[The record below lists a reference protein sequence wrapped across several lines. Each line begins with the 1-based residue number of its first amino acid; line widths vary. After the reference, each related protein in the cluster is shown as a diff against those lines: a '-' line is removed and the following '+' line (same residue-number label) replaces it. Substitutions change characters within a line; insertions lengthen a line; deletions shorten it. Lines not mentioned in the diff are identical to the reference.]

1 MGLLSQVTGEPCD
14 TETVKHGLV
23 GGGWKSAY
31 LGNSLAAYPTHVRFD
46 VAGNGNQ
53 AHAQAPFPDPT
64 SRLGVRA
71 ALEPP
76 CRRKHFSVSLAGPT
90 TKQLTL
96 TVSLQRLIY
105 TSS

>member
-46 VAGNGNQ
+46 VAGDGNQ
-53 AHAQAPFPDPT
+53 GFSPQAPSLDPT
-64 SRLGVRA
+64 SELATSLTRFA
-71 ALEPP
+71 ADALP
-76 CRRKHFSVSLAGPT
+76 VGP
-90 TKQLTL
+90 
-96 TVSLQRLIY
+96 R
-105 TSS
+105 SSGE